1 MDKKSKEEGK
11 DEKMGVINL
20 DHISA
25 NPLLPAVKEAMINAI
40 NGDYG
45 NPSSQHKIGDRAAEA
60 LENARRSVGRLIHC
74 SAPKEIVFTSGGTES
89 VNHALKGLASANA
102 GKGKHIVSSNIEHK
116 AVIRS
121 LRRLKTMGFQVTSI
135 PVNKQGRINPEHIEK
150 AIKDD
155 TVLVT
160 VMHSNNEIGTIQ
172 PIEEISKITKKK
184 NVLFHTDAVDSVGV
198 VDIDTQKL
206 GVDALSFASNTF
218 YGPTGV
224 GGLYLRRGVKIW
236 PLLDGG
242 TQERNQRAG
251 AENLIG
257 IIGMGVAADLA
268 LKEMDARLAHLKRL
282 RLKLLQELP
291 NYIDEYTINGD
302 PEHCLPNLVSL
313 SIKYIE
319 GESVVLMLD
328 DDNIAVSTRSAC
340 ASGSLRASHVLLS
353 TGLDYADAQGTLVIT
368 FGVDNTEEHI
378 TRFLTRLKET
388 VKALRNLSPLYKK
401 AARP

>member
-1 MDKKSKEEGK
+1 ME
-11 DEKMGVINL
+11 VINL

-25 NPLLPAVKEAMINAI
+25 NPLLPEVKVAMINAI

-45 NPSSQHKIGDRAAEA
+45 NPSSQHKMGDQASEA
-60 LENARRSVGRLIHC
+60 LEIARTSIARLINC
-74 SAPKEIVFTSGGTES
+74 SATKEIVFTSGGTES
-89 VNHALKGLASANA
+89 VNHALKGLALANA
-102 GKGKHIVSSNIEHK
+102 DKGKHIVSSNIEHK

-135 PVNKQGRINPEHIEK
+135 PVDKQGRINPEHIEK

-172 PIEEISKITKKK
+172 PIEEISKITKK
-184 NVLFHTDAVDSVGV
+184 NHVLFHTDAVDSVGV
-198 VDIDTQKL
+198 VAMDAQKL

-242 TQERNQRAG
+242 TQEKNQRAG
-251 AENLIG
+251 TENLIG
-257 IIGMGVAADLA
+257 IIGMGVAAGLA
-268 LKEMDARLAHLKRL
+268 MQEIDARIAHLSKL
-282 RLKLLQELP
+282 RSKLLQELP
-291 NYIDEYTINGD
+291 NYIDEYTVNGD
-302 PEHCLPNLVSL
+302 PEYCLPHLVSL

-368 FGVDNTEEHI
+368 FGMDNTEEHI
-378 TRFLTRLKET
+378 IRFLTRLKET

-401 AARP
+401 TA